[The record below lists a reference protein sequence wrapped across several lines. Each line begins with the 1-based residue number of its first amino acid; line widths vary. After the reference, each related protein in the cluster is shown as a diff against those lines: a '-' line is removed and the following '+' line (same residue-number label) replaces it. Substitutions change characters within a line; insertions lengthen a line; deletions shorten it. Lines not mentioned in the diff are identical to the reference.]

1 MKTSNILLGT
11 ALLMGSF
18 AAAQEQVAI
27 DSNYVF
33 SGYTQRL
40 AQFEKMPVS
49 RGAIVFVGNSL
60 TEAGRWSD
68 IIGQKGVLNRGISG
82 DISYGVVARMDEILR
97 HKPKKI
103 FLMIGV
109 NDLKREVPTE
119 NIIQNYQRIVQ
130 KIQAESPKTI
140 IYLNSILPVN
150 ADKLIESFQ
159 AVKNSDIAV
168 LNDALRNMATANKDV
183 RYVDLHQVV
192 ADPKGYLKADM
203 TPDGIHLEVSAYVE
217 VVDYLRKVKAL

>member
-18 AAAQEQVAI
+18 ATAQEQVAI

-82 DISYGVVARMDEILR
+82 DISYSVVARMDELLR
-97 HKPKKI
+97 HKPTMI

-150 ADKLIESFQ
+150 AD
-159 AVKNSDIAV
+159 
-168 LNDALRNMATANKDV
+168 
-183 RYVDLHQVV
+183 
-192 ADPKGYLKADM
+192 
-203 TPDGIHLEVSAYVE
+203 
-217 VVDYLRKVKAL
+217 

>member
-1 MKTSNILLGT
+1 MKTHRLVLSLV
-11 ALLMGSF
+11 LLMGHY
-18 AAAQEQVAI
+18 AIAQENTPI

-33 SGYTQRL
+33 AGYTQRL
-40 AQFEKMPVS
+40 AQFEKMPIS
-49 RGAIVFVGNSL
+49 KGAIVFVGNSL

-130 KIQAESPKTI
+130 KVKAVSPKTK

-150 ADKLIESFQ
+150 PDKLIESFHT
-159 AVKNSDIAV
+159 VKNSDIDE
-168 LNDALRNMATANKDV
+168 LNEALRNMTTTNKDLY
-183 RYVDLHQVV
+183 YVDLHQVV
-192 ADPKGYLKADM
+192 ADPKGYLKANM

>member
-1 MKTSNILLGT
+1 
-11 ALLMGSF
+11 
-18 AAAQEQVAI
+18 
-27 DSNYVF
+27 
-33 SGYTQRL
+33 
-40 AQFEKMPVS
+40 
-49 RGAIVFVGNSL
+49 
-60 TEAGRWSD
+60 
-68 IIGQKGVLNRGISG
+68 KGVLNRGISG

-97 HKPKKI
+97 HKPKNI

>member
-18 AAAQEQVAI
+18 ATAQEQVAI

-33 SGYTQRL
+33 SGYTQHL

-49 RGAIVFVGNSL
+49 RGAIVFLGNSL

-68 IIGQKGVLNRGISG
+68 IIGKKGVLNRGISG
-82 DISYGVVARMDEILR
+82 DISYGVVARMDEVLR
-97 HKPKKI
+97 HQPKKI

-109 NDLKREVPTE
+109 NDLKRNEPTA
-119 NIIQNYQRIVQ
+119 NIIQNYGRIVQ
-130 KIQAESPKTI
+130 KIRKKSPKTR

-150 ADKLIESFQ
+150 PDKLIEPFQ
-159 AVKNSDIAV
+159 AVKNSDIAI
-168 LNDALRNMATANKDV
+168 LNESLQHIANTNKHV
-183 RYVDLHQVV
+183 QF
-192 ADPKGYLKADM
+192 
-203 TPDGIHLEVSAYVE
+203 
-217 VVDYLRKVKAL
+217 